1 LGAGARCEG
10 TTASQKRRVARRQS
24 LVVSRS
30 LPQIV
35 LFICQ
40 RLDVYAP
47 FVSILSMID
56 EMDRRILSLLQQDAR
71 LPNAEIARRVGMAP
85 SATLERLRKLEE
97 RGVILG
103 YEVRVDPRKLG
114 LRVTAF
120 IHVKAQDKQGELD
133 TGERLKQHPNVLEV
147 HHIAG
152 EDCYLVKVRATDT
165 EELGRMLRN
174 DFSMMPSVRST
185 RTTIVLGTLKES
197 ARIPIPDE
205 TQIAIA

>member
-1 LGAGARCEG
+1 
-10 TTASQKRRVARRQS
+10 
-24 LVVSRS
+24 
-30 LPQIV
+30 
-35 LFICQ
+35 
-40 RLDVYAP
+40 
-47 FVSILSMID
+47 MID

-97 RGVILG
+97 RGVIQG

-114 LRVTAF
+114 LGLTAF
-120 IHVKAQDKQGELD
+120 IFVRASDKQGEGD
-133 TGERLKQHPNVLEV
+133 TGERLRQHPNVLEV

-152 EDCYLVKVRATDT
+152 EDCFLIKVRATDT
-165 EELGRMLRN
+165 DDLGRMLRA
-174 DFSMMPSVRST
+174 DFSAMPGVGST

-205 TQIAIA
+205 RSGLAVS

>member
-1 LGAGARCEG
+1 
-10 TTASQKRRVARRQS
+10 
-24 LVVSRS
+24 
-30 LPQIV
+30 
-35 LFICQ
+35 
-40 RLDVYAP
+40 
-47 FVSILSMID
+47 MID

-114 LRVTAF
+114 LGLTAF
-120 IHVKAQDKQGELD
+120 IYVRSQDKAGELD
-133 TGERLKQHPNVLEV
+133 TGDRLKEHPNVLEV

-152 EDCYLVKVRATDT
+152 EDCYLVKVRAIDT
-165 EELGRMLRN
+165 EDLGRMLRSE
-174 DFSMMPSVRST
+174 FSQMPSVSST

-197 ARIPIPDE
+197 LRIPVPE
-205 TQIAIA
+205 ERGIAIA

>member
-1 LGAGARCEG
+1 
-10 TTASQKRRVARRQS
+10 
-24 LVVSRS
+24 
-30 LPQIV
+30 
-35 LFICQ
+35 
-40 RLDVYAP
+40 
-47 FVSILSMID
+47 MID

-103 YEVRVDPRKLG
+103 YEVRLNPRKLG
-114 LRVTAF
+114 LGLTAF
-120 IHVKAQDKQGELD
+120 IYVKAQDKQGEIE
-133 TGERLKQHPNVLEV
+133 TGDRLKQHPNVLEV

-165 EELGRMLRN
+165 EDLGRMLRA
-174 DFSMMPSVRST
+174 DFSGLPSVSST

-197 ARIPIPDE
+197 TRIPIPE
-205 TQIAIA
+205 EQTRISIA

>member
-1 LGAGARCEG
+1 
-10 TTASQKRRVARRQS
+10 
-24 LVVSRS
+24 
-30 LPQIV
+30 
-35 LFICQ
+35 
-40 RLDVYAP
+40 
-47 FVSILSMID
+47 MID

-103 YEVRVDPRKLG
+103 YEVRLDPRKLG
-114 LRVTAF
+114 LGLTAF
-120 IHVKAQDKQGELD
+120 IFIKSQDKQGEQD

-152 EDCYLVKVRATDT
+152 EDCYLAKVRATDT
-165 EELGRMLRN
+165 EDLGRLLRT
-174 DFSMMPSVRST
+174 DFNGWPSVSST

-197 ARIPIPDE
+197 TRIPVPEDRGA
-205 TQIAIA
+205 AIA